1 MTLRPQ
7 TKAAQ
12 KSGTRAANL
21 PAILAIVADNVAE
34 AAWLASVVVVA
45 LHFNLHTFTIF
56 EADKIAMFKVL
67 AALLLA
73 ALLLRIS
80 VWRYSGHTATAS
92 EMAAAIPPASAG
104 IAVALLLSTGLSI
117 APQISWHGTY
127 MRAHGAVMEL
137 CLLAVLVAQCV
148 GLRRPAQMQRLLDT
162 IVLAATISALYGI
175 LQHLK
180 LDPAE
185 WGQAFLGDRVS
196 STQGNPIFLGAYLVL
211 TLPLTLACALQTL
224 LRSTGGMRNHAQAA
238 LQLLSA
244 TMQVLAIWFTGSR
257 GPLLGIAAG
266 CLFMAI
272 CQAAAL
278 NNRKAL
284 LALFGVAGAVLLFLY
299 ALNIP
304 NGPLEALRDRP
315 YLGRLA
321 HVWDTTNRTESS
333 TQVRIE
339 TWRHAKDA
347 LLTTPALIYA
357 DGTVDTW
364 SRLRLLIGYG
374 PETAGF
380 VLPPSYRTEFHNAL
394 FSDRAHNMLW
404 DTLLTTGIIGAV
416 AAYWLWATLANKLLL
431 QLGFLTGSKNRYG
444 LWALQF
450 AGATAGLLITM
461 QLRSPELAAVALALG
476 LAAGTLMFP
485 VLSTIVEPRTTQP
498 VNFILLGLAGAAFAH
513 FIEAQF
519 GIATITTDLHFVI
532 VIALIWNWDQLQ
544 QPAQLNQPTPQA
556 MTKQRQP
563 STFTAPAQ
571 PALQALAIG
580 TELAVPAVLAG
591 ILVLFSL
598 WVPNLG
604 LSSSAPAIALLLLA
618 CATAAAVFA
627 YAHAP
632 AAAATWA
639 LAGLGLGLP
648 VTYLAWT
655 QFDGRALAGSNANNI
670 LQTAAARSASVT
682 AFAIWIVLLTLGL
695 GWALAQRESAARHPV
710 SNKFIFAP
718 LVAFLTIG
726 IGAAYLN
733 VNASQADTHRNLVQA
748 ANPADALTLLDR
760 AVQLAPQQ
768 DELWYLYG
776 RTALIAARAQTTQA
790 ARAVLR
796 SAARSHLERALLI
809 SPFNPNYLISL
820 ARLNFDI
827 AQDTQNLDDR
837 TATANRA
844 DNYYAAAL
852 RLNPHDARWWQNWAV
867 LDYEVFLDYAAAET
881 KLQRAQ
887 TEDPTNARSLVLLG
901 NVATAR
907 MVSPQANDRDFS
919 AALDYYS
926 QALNSPVGTSP
937 IEIKLLLGN
946 LWLQRGTASKD
957 AVAQNSSYRMS
968 ADLFEQVI
976 SATDSTATFGE
987 PDEQPG
993 SAAKFEPWA
1002 LQRTLSQLYMS
1013 LQQYEQAGQYAAL
1026 ALASAPQSQHELLLQ
1041 LQAASAA
1048 QLLANP
1054 RP

>member
-12 KSGTRAANL
+12 KTVARAANL

-244 TMQVLAIWFTGSR
+244 TIQVLAIWFTGSR

-357 DGTVDTW
+357 DGRVDTW

-532 VIALIWNWDQLQ
+532 VIALIWKWDQLQ
-544 QPAQLNQPTPQA
+544 QPTQLTQPTPQA

-563 STFTAPAQ
+563 SSFTAPAQ

-695 GWALAQRESAARHPV
+695 GWALAQRESAPQHPV

-718 LVAFLTIG
+718 LAAFLIIG
-726 IGAAYLN
+726 IGATYLN

>member
-7 TKAAQ
+7 TKATP

-544 QPAQLNQPTPQA
+544 QPAQLTQPTPQA

-563 STFTAPAQ
+563 SSFTAPAQ

-670 LQTAAARSASVT
+670 LQTAAARSTSVS

-695 GWALAQRESAARHPV
+695 GWALAQRESAPQHPV

-718 LVAFLTIG
+718 LAAFLIIG
-726 IGAAYLN
+726 IGATYLN
-733 VNASQADTHRNLVQA
+733 VNASQADAHRNLVQA

-809 SPFNPNYLISL
+809 SPFNPNYLISI

-976 SATDSTATFGE
+976 SATDSTATLGE

>member
-12 KSGTRAANL
+12 KAVARAANL

-544 QPAQLNQPTPQA
+544 QPTQLTQPTPQA

-563 STFTAPAQ
+563 SSFTAPAQ
-571 PALQALAIG
+571 PAMQALAVG

-670 LQTAAARSASVT
+670 LQTAAARSTSVT

-695 GWALAQRESAARHPV
+695 GWALAQRESAPQHPV

-718 LVAFLTIG
+718 LAAFLIIG
-726 IGAAYLN
+726 IGATYLN

-768 DELWYLYG
+768 DELWYLFG

-926 QALNSPVGTSP
+926 QALNSPVGTSAV
-937 IEIKLLLGN
+937 EIKLLLGN

-976 SATDSTATFGE
+976 SATDSTATLGE

>member
-7 TKAAQ
+7 SKAAQ
-12 KSGTRAANL
+12 KTVARAADL

-544 QPAQLNQPTPQA
+544 QPTQITQPTPQA

-563 STFTAPAQ
+563 SSFTAPAQ
-571 PALQALAIG
+571 PALQALAVG

-682 AFAIWIVLLTLGL
+682 AFAIWIVLLTIGL
-695 GWALAQRESAARHPV
+695 GWALAQRESAPQHPV

-718 LVAFLTIG
+718 LAAFLIIG
-726 IGAAYLN
+726 IGATYLN
-733 VNASQADTHRNLVQA
+733 VNASQADAHRNLVQA

-926 QALNSPVGTSP
+926 QALNSPVGTSAV
-937 IEIKLLLGN
+937 EIKLLLGN

-993 SAAKFEPWA
+993 SAAKFEPWT

>member
-7 TKAAQ
+7 SKAAQ
-12 KSGTRAANL
+12 KAVARAANL
-21 PAILAIVADNVAE
+21 PAILAMVADNVAE

-544 QPAQLNQPTPQA
+544 QPTQLTQPTPQA

-563 STFTAPAQ
+563 SSFTAPAQ
-571 PALQALAIG
+571 PALQALAVG

-682 AFAIWIVLLTLGL
+682 AFAIWIVLLTIGL
-695 GWALAQRESAARHPV
+695 GWALAQRESAPQHPV

-718 LVAFLTIG
+718 LAAFLIIG
-726 IGAAYLN
+726 IGATYLN
-733 VNASQADTHRNLVQA
+733 VNASQADAHRNLVQA
-748 ANPADALTLLDR
+748 ANSADALTLLDR

-907 MVSPQANDRDFS
+907 MVSPQATDRDFS

-993 SAAKFEPWA
+993 SAAKFEPWT

>member
-12 KSGTRAANL
+12 KAVARAANL

-544 QPAQLNQPTPQA
+544 QPTQITQPTPQA

-563 STFTAPAQ
+563 SSFTAPAQ
-571 PALQALAIG
+571 PAMQALAVG

-655 QFDGRALAGSNANNI
+655 QFDGRALAGINANNI

-695 GWALAQRESAARHPV
+695 GWALAQRESAPQHPV

-718 LVAFLTIG
+718 LAAFLIIG
-726 IGAAYLN
+726 IGATYLN
-733 VNASQADTHRNLVQA
+733 VNASQADAHRNLVQA
-748 ANPADALTLLDR
+748 ANSADALTLLDS

>member
-211 TLPLTLACALQTL
+211 TLPLTLACALQSL

-244 TMQVLAIWFTGSR
+244 TIQVLAIWFTGSR

-544 QPAQLNQPTPQA
+544 QPAQLTQPTPQA

-571 PALQALAIG
+571 PAMQALAIG
-580 TELAVPAVLAG
+580 TELTVPAVLAG

-618 CATAAAVFA
+618 CATVAAVFA

-670 LQTAAARSASVT
+670 LQTAAARSASVS

-695 GWALAQRESAARHPV
+695 GWALAQRESAAQHPV

-718 LVAFLTIG
+718 LAAFLIIG
-726 IGAAYLN
+726 IGATYLN

-748 ANPADALTLLDR
+748 ANSADALTLLDS

-827 AQDTQNLDDR
+827 ALDTQNLDDR

-907 MVSPQANDRDFS
+907 MVSPQATDTDFS

-926 QALNSPVGTSP
+926 QALNSPVGTSA

-957 AVAQNSSYRMS
+957 AVAQNSSFRMS

-976 SATDSTATFGE
+976 SATDSTATLGE

>member
-12 KSGTRAANL
+12 KAVARAANL

-544 QPAQLNQPTPQA
+544 QPTQITQPTPQA

-563 STFTAPAQ
+563 SSFTAPAQ
-571 PALQALAIG
+571 PAMQALAVG

-695 GWALAQRESAARHPV
+695 GWALAQRESAPQHPV

-718 LVAFLTIG
+718 LAAFLIIG
-726 IGAAYLN
+726 IGATYLN
-733 VNASQADTHRNLVQA
+733 VNASQADAHRNLVQA
-748 ANPADALTLLDR
+748 ANSADALTLLDS

-926 QALNSPVGTSP
+926 QALNSPVGTSAV
-937 IEIKLLLGN
+937 EIKLLLGN

-976 SATDSTATFGE
+976 GATDSTATFGE

-993 SAAKFEPWA
+993 SAAKFEPWT

>member
-7 TKAAQ
+7 SKAAQ
-12 KSGTRAANL
+12 KAVARAANL

-148 GLRRPAQMQRLLDT
+148 GLRRPAQLQRLLDT

-211 TLPLTLACALQTL
+211 TLPLTLACALQSL

-244 TMQVLAIWFTGSR
+244 TIQVLAIWFTGSR

-532 VIALIWNWDQLQ
+532 VIALIWKWDQLQ
-544 QPAQLNQPTPQA
+544 QPTQLTQPTPQA

-563 STFTAPAQ
+563 SSFTAPAQ
-571 PALQALAIG
+571 PAMQALAVG

-695 GWALAQRESAARHPV
+695 GWALAQRESAPQHPV

-718 LVAFLTIG
+718 LAAFLIIG
-726 IGAAYLN
+726 IGATYLN

-907 MVSPQANDRDFS
+907 MVSPQATDRDFS

>member
-7 TKAAQ
+7 SKAAQ
-12 KSGTRAANL
+12 KTVARAANL

-544 QPAQLNQPTPQA
+544 QPTQLTQPTPQA

-563 STFTAPAQ
+563 SSFTAPAQ
-571 PALQALAIG
+571 PAMQALAVG

-618 CATAAAVFA
+618 CATVAAVFA

-682 AFAIWIVLLTLGL
+682 AFAIWIVLLTIGL
-695 GWALAQRESAARHPV
+695 GWALAQRESAPQHPV

-718 LVAFLTIG
+718 LAAFLIIG
-726 IGAAYLN
+726 IGATYLN

-926 QALNSPVGTSP
+926 QALNSPVGTSAV
-937 IEIKLLLGN
+937 EIKLLLGN

>member
-7 TKAAQ
+7 TKATQ

-127 MRAHGAVMEL
+127 MRAHGAIMEL

-148 GLRRPAQMQRLLDT
+148 GLRRPAQLQRLLDT

-544 QPAQLNQPTPQA
+544 QPTQLTQPTPQA

-563 STFTAPAQ
+563 SSFTAPAQ

-695 GWALAQRESAARHPV
+695 GWALALRESAPQHPV

-718 LVAFLTIG
+718 LAAFLIIG
-726 IGAAYLN
+726 IGATYLN
-733 VNASQADTHRNLVQA
+733 VNASQADAHRNLVQA
-748 ANPADALTLLDR
+748 ANSADALTLLDS

-976 SATDSTATFGE
+976 GATDSTATFGE

>member
-7 TKAAQ
+7 SKAAQ
-12 KSGTRAANL
+12 KTVARAANL

-244 TMQVLAIWFTGSR
+244 TIQVLAIWFTGSR

-357 DGTVDTW
+357 DGRVDTW

-544 QPAQLNQPTPQA
+544 QPTQLTQPTPQA

-563 STFTAPAQ
+563 SSLTAPAQ

-618 CATAAAVFA
+618 CATVAAVFA

-670 LQTAAARSASVT
+670 LQTAAARSTSVT

-695 GWALAQRESAARHPV
+695 GWALAQRESAPQHPV

-718 LVAFLTIG
+718 LAAFLIIG
-726 IGAAYLN
+726 IGATYLN
-733 VNASQADTHRNLVQA
+733 VNASQADAHRNLVQA

-926 QALNSPVGTSP
+926 QALNSPVGTSAV
-937 IEIKLLLGN
+937 EIKLLLGN

-957 AVAQNSSYRMS
+957 AVTQNSSYRMS

-976 SATDSTATFGE
+976 SATDSTATLGD

>member
-12 KSGTRAANL
+12 KTVARAANL

-148 GLRRPAQMQRLLDT
+148 GLRRPAQLQRLLDT

-244 TMQVLAIWFTGSR
+244 IIQVLAIWFTGSR

-544 QPAQLNQPTPQA
+544 QPTQLTQPTPQA

-563 STFTAPAQ
+563 SSFTAPAQ

-670 LQTAAARSASVT
+670 LQTAAARSTSVS

-695 GWALAQRESAARHPV
+695 GWALAQRESAPQHPV

-718 LVAFLTIG
+718 LAAFLIIG
-726 IGAAYLN
+726 IGATYLN

-907 MVSPQANDRDFS
+907 MVSPQATDRDFS

-926 QALNSPVGTSP
+926 QALNSPVGTSAV
-937 IEIKLLLGN
+937 EIKLLLGN

-993 SAAKFEPWA
+993 SAAKFEPWT

>member
-12 KSGTRAANL
+12 KAVARAANL

-104 IAVALLLSTGLSI
+104 IAIALLLSTGLSI

-148 GLRRPAQMQRLLDT
+148 GLRRPAQLQRLLDT

-544 QPAQLNQPTPQA
+544 QPTQITQPTPQA

-563 STFTAPAQ
+563 SSFTAPAQ

-695 GWALAQRESAARHPV
+695 GWALAQRESAPQHPV

-718 LVAFLTIG
+718 LAAFLIIG
-726 IGAAYLN
+726 IGATYLN

-748 ANPADALTLLDR
+748 ANSADALTLLDS

-926 QALNSPVGTSP
+926 QALNSPVGTSAV
-937 IEIKLLLGN
+937 EIKLLLGN

-993 SAAKFEPWA
+993 SAAKFEPWT

>member
-12 KSGTRAANL
+12 KAVARAANL

-532 VIALIWNWDQLQ
+532 VIALIWKWDQLQ
-544 QPAQLNQPTPQA
+544 QPTQITQPTPQA

-563 STFTAPAQ
+563 SSFTAPAQ

-695 GWALAQRESAARHPV
+695 GWALAQRESAPQHPV

-718 LVAFLTIG
+718 LAAFLIIG
-726 IGAAYLN
+726 IGATYLN
-733 VNASQADTHRNLVQA
+733 VNASQADAHRNLVQA

-993 SAAKFEPWA
+993 SAAKFEPWT

>member
-7 TKAAQ
+7 TKATP
-12 KSGTRAANL
+12 KSGARAANL

-244 TMQVLAIWFTGSR
+244 TIQVLAIWFTGSR

-532 VIALIWNWDQLQ
+532 VIALIWKWDQLQ
-544 QPAQLNQPTPQA
+544 QPTQLTQPTPQA

-563 STFTAPAQ
+563 SSFTAPAQ

-655 QFDGRALAGSNANNI
+655 QFDGRALAGINANNI

-695 GWALAQRESAARHPV
+695 GWALAQRESAPQHPV

-718 LVAFLTIG
+718 LAAFLIIG
-726 IGAAYLN
+726 IGATYLN
-733 VNASQADTHRNLVQA
+733 VNASQADAHRNLVQA

-926 QALNSPVGTSP
+926 QALNSPVGTSAV
-937 IEIKLLLGN
+937 EIKLLLGN

-957 AVAQNSSYRMS
+957 AVAQNTSYRMS

-993 SAAKFEPWA
+993 SAAKFEPWT

>member
-12 KSGTRAANL
+12 KAVARAANL
-21 PAILAIVADNVAE
+21 PAILAMVADNVAE

-571 PALQALAIG
+571 PAMQALAIG

-695 GWALAQRESAARHPV
+695 GWALAQRESAPQHPV

-718 LVAFLTIG
+718 LAAFLIIG
-726 IGAAYLN
+726 IGATYLN

-993 SAAKFEPWA
+993 SAAKFEPWT

>member
-7 TKAAQ
+7 SKAAQ
-12 KSGTRAANL
+12 KTVARAANL

-148 GLRRPAQMQRLLDT
+148 GLRRPAQLQRLLDT

-244 TMQVLAIWFTGSR
+244 TIQVLAIWFTGSR

-357 DGTVDTW
+357 DGRVDTW

-544 QPAQLNQPTPQA
+544 QPTQLTQPTPQA

-563 STFTAPAQ
+563 SSFTAPAQ

-670 LQTAAARSASVT
+670 LQTAAARSTSVT

-695 GWALAQRESAARHPV
+695 GWALAQRESAPQHPV

-718 LVAFLTIG
+718 LAAFLIIG
-726 IGAAYLN
+726 IGATYLN
-733 VNASQADTHRNLVQA
+733 VNASQADAHRNLVQA

-976 SATDSTATFGE
+976 SATDSTATLGD

>member
-7 TKAAQ
+7 SKAAQ
-12 KSGTRAANL
+12 KTVARAANL

-244 TMQVLAIWFTGSR
+244 TIQVLAIWFTGSR

-357 DGTVDTW
+357 DGTVDSW

-450 AGATAGLLITM
+450 AGATAGLLITT

-544 QPAQLNQPTPQA
+544 QPAQLTQPTPQA

-563 STFTAPAQ
+563 SSFTAPAQ
-571 PALQALAIG
+571 PAMQALAVG

-655 QFDGRALAGSNANNI
+655 QFDGRALAGINANNI
-670 LQTAAARSASVT
+670 LQTAAARSTSVS

-695 GWALAQRESAARHPV
+695 GWALAQRESAPQHPV

-718 LVAFLTIG
+718 LAAFLIIG
-726 IGAAYLN
+726 IGATYLN

-768 DELWYLYG
+768 DELWYLFG

-901 NVATAR
+901 NVAMAR
-907 MVSPQANDRDFS
+907 MVSPQANDTDFS

-926 QALNSPVGTSP
+926 QALNSPVETSA

-976 SATDSTATFGE
+976 SATDSTATLGD

>member
-7 TKAAQ
+7 SKAAQ
-12 KSGTRAANL
+12 KPVARAANL

-284 LALFGVAGAVLLFLY
+284 LALFGAAGAVLLFLY

-357 DGTVDTW
+357 DGRVDTW

-544 QPAQLNQPTPQA
+544 QPAQSNQPTPQA

-563 STFTAPAQ
+563 SSFTAPAQ
-571 PALQALAIG
+571 PALQALAVG

-655 QFDGRALAGSNANNI
+655 QFDGRALAGSNGNNI

-682 AFAIWIVLLTLGL
+682 AFAIWIVLLTIGL
-695 GWALAQRESAARHPV
+695 GWALAQRESAPQHPV

-718 LVAFLTIG
+718 LAAFLIIG
-726 IGAAYLN
+726 IGATYLN
-733 VNASQADTHRNLVQA
+733 VNTSQADTHRNLVQA

-768 DELWYLYG
+768 DELWYLFG

-809 SPFNPNYLISL
+809 SPFNPNYLISI

-926 QALNSPVGTSP
+926 QALNSPVGTSAV
-937 IEIKLLLGN
+937 EIKLLLGN

-976 SATDSTATFGE
+976 GATDSTATFGE

-993 SAAKFEPWA
+993 SAAKFEPWT

>member
-12 KSGTRAANL
+12 KAVARAANL

-244 TMQVLAIWFTGSR
+244 TMQGLAIWFTGSR

-544 QPAQLNQPTPQA
+544 QPTQLTQPTPQA

-563 STFTAPAQ
+563 SSFTAPAQ
-571 PALQALAIG
+571 PAMQALAVG

-695 GWALAQRESAARHPV
+695 GWALAQRESAPQHPV

-718 LVAFLTIG
+718 LAAFLIIG
-726 IGAAYLN
+726 IGATYLN

-926 QALNSPVGTSP
+926 QALNSPVGTSAV
-937 IEIKLLLGN
+937 EIKLLLGN

>member
-7 TKAAQ
+7 TKATQ

-544 QPAQLNQPTPQA
+544 QPTQITQPTPQA

-563 STFTAPAQ
+563 SSFTAPAQ

-670 LQTAAARSASVT
+670 LQTAAARSTSVT

-695 GWALAQRESAARHPV
+695 GWALAQRESAPQHPV

-718 LVAFLTIG
+718 LAAFLIIG
-726 IGAAYLN
+726 IGATYLN

-907 MVSPQANDRDFS
+907 MVSPQATDRDFS

-926 QALNSPVGTSP
+926 QALNSPVGTSAV
-937 IEIKLLLGN
+937 EIKLLLGN

-993 SAAKFEPWA
+993 SAAKFEPWT

>member
-7 TKAAQ
+7 SKAAQ
-12 KSGTRAANL
+12 KPVARAANL

-104 IAVALLLSTGLSI
+104 IAIALLLSTGLSI

-244 TMQVLAIWFTGSR
+244 TIQVLAIWFTGSR

-532 VIALIWNWDQLQ
+532 VIALIWKWDQLQ
-544 QPAQLNQPTPQA
+544 QPAQLTQPTPQA

-563 STFTAPAQ
+563 SSFTAPAQ

-670 LQTAAARSASVT
+670 LQTAAARSTSVT

-718 LVAFLTIG
+718 LLAFLTIG

-907 MVSPQANDRDFS
+907 MVSPQATDTDFS

>member
-12 KSGTRAANL
+12 KTVARAANL

-56 EADKIAMFKVL
+56 EADKIVMFKVL

-104 IAVALLLSTGLSI
+104 IAVAMLLSTGLSI

-137 CLLAVLVAQCV
+137 CILAVLVAQCV
-148 GLRRPAQMQRLLDT
+148 GLRRTAQMQRLLDT

-244 TMQVLAIWFTGSR
+244 TMQGLAIWFTGSR

-544 QPAQLNQPTPQA
+544 QPAQLTQPTPQA

-563 STFTAPAQ
+563 SSFTAPAQ
-571 PALQALAIG
+571 PALQALAVG

-618 CATAAAVFA
+618 GATVAAVFA

-632 AAAATWA
+632 ATAATWA

-670 LQTAAARSASVT
+670 LQTAAARSASVS

-695 GWALAQRESAARHPV
+695 GWALAQRESAPRQPV

-718 LVAFLTIG
+718 LAAFLIIG
-726 IGAAYLN
+726 IGATYLN
-733 VNASQADTHRNLVQA
+733 VNASQADAHRNLVQA
-748 ANPADALTLLDR
+748 ANSADALTLLDR

-957 AVAQNSSYRMS
+957 AVAQNTSYRMS

-993 SAAKFEPWA
+993 SAAKFEPWT

-1013 LQQYEQAGQYAAL
+1013 LQQYEQAGQFAAL

>member
-12 KSGTRAANL
+12 KAVARAANL
-21 PAILAIVADNVAE
+21 PAILAMVADNVAE

-148 GLRRPAQMQRLLDT
+148 GLRRPAQLQRLLDT

-244 TMQVLAIWFTGSR
+244 TIQVLAIWFTGSR

-321 HVWDTTNRTESS
+321 HVWDPTNRTESS

-544 QPAQLNQPTPQA
+544 QPTQITQPTPQA

-563 STFTAPAQ
+563 SSFTAPAQ

-655 QFDGRALAGSNANNI
+655 QFDGRALAGINANNI
-670 LQTAAARSASVT
+670 LQTAAARSTSVS

-695 GWALAQRESAARHPV
+695 GWALAQRESAPQHPV

-718 LVAFLTIG
+718 LAAFLIIG
-726 IGAAYLN
+726 IGATYLN
-733 VNASQADTHRNLVQA
+733 VNASQADAHRNLVQA
-748 ANPADALTLLDR
+748 ANSADALTLLDS

-993 SAAKFEPWA
+993 SAAKFEPWT

>member
-12 KSGTRAANL
+12 KAVARAANL

-148 GLRRPAQMQRLLDT
+148 GLRRPAQLQRLLDT

-244 TMQVLAIWFTGSR
+244 TIQVLAIWFTGSR

-544 QPAQLNQPTPQA
+544 QPTQLTQPTPQA

-563 STFTAPAQ
+563 SSFTAPAQ

-618 CATAAAVFA
+618 CATVAAVFA

-695 GWALAQRESAARHPV
+695 GWALAQRESAPQHPV

-718 LVAFLTIG
+718 LAAFLIIG
-726 IGAAYLN
+726 IGATYLN

>member
-7 TKAAQ
+7 SKAAQ
-12 KSGTRAANL
+12 KSVARAANL

-104 IAVALLLSTGLSI
+104 IAIALLLSTGLSI

-244 TMQVLAIWFTGSR
+244 IIQGLAIWFTGSR

-321 HVWDTTNRTESS
+321 HVWDPTNRTESS

-357 DGTVDTW
+357 DGRVDNW

-544 QPAQLNQPTPQA
+544 QPTHLTQPTPQA

-563 STFTAPAQ
+563 SSFTAPAQ
-571 PALQALAIG
+571 PAMQALAIG
-580 TELAVPAVLAG
+580 TELTVPAVLAG

-695 GWALAQRESAARHPV
+695 GWALALRESAPQHPV

-718 LVAFLTIG
+718 LAAFLIIG
-726 IGAAYLN
+726 IGATYLN
-733 VNASQADTHRNLVQA
+733 VNASQADAHRNLVQA

-926 QALNSPVGTSP
+926 QALNSPVGTSAV
-937 IEIKLLLGN
+937 EIKLLLGN

-957 AVAQNSSYRMS
+957 AVAQNTSYRMS

-976 SATDSTATFGE
+976 SATDSTATLGE

>member
-12 KSGTRAANL
+12 KAVARAANL

-244 TMQVLAIWFTGSR
+244 TIQVLAIWFTGSR

-532 VIALIWNWDQLQ
+532 VIALIWKWDQLQ
-544 QPAQLNQPTPQA
+544 QPTQITQPTPQA

-563 STFTAPAQ
+563 SSFTAPAQ
-571 PALQALAIG
+571 PAMQALAVG

-604 LSSSAPAIALLLLA
+604 LSSSAPAITLLLLA
-618 CATAAAVFA
+618 CATVAAVFA

-648 VTYLAWT
+648 VTYLAST
-655 QFDGRALAGSNANNI
+655 QFDGPALAGSNANNI
-670 LQTAAARSASVT
+670 LQTAAARSTSVT

-695 GWALAQRESAARHPV
+695 GWALAQRESAPQHPV

-718 LVAFLTIG
+718 LAAFLIIG
-726 IGAAYLN
+726 IGATYLN

-926 QALNSPVGTSP
+926 QALNSPVGTSAV
-937 IEIKLLLGN
+937 EIKLLLGN

-993 SAAKFEPWA
+993 SAAKFEPWT

>member
-12 KSGTRAANL
+12 KAVARAANL
-21 PAILAIVADNVAE
+21 PAILAMVADNVAE

-148 GLRRPAQMQRLLDT
+148 GLRRPAQLQRLLDT

-244 TMQVLAIWFTGSR
+244 IIQVLAIWFTGSR

-544 QPAQLNQPTPQA
+544 QPTQLTQPTPQA

-563 STFTAPAQ
+563 SSFTAPAQ

-618 CATAAAVFA
+618 CATVAAVFA

-695 GWALAQRESAARHPV
+695 GWALAQRESAPQHPV

-718 LVAFLTIG
+718 LAAFLIIG
-726 IGAAYLN
+726 IGATYLN

-926 QALNSPVGTSP
+926 QALISPVGTSP
-937 IEIKLLLGN
+937 IEIRLLLGN

>member
-7 TKAAQ
+7 SKAAQ
-12 KSGTRAANL
+12 KTVARAANL

-544 QPAQLNQPTPQA
+544 QPTQLTQPTPQA

-563 STFTAPAQ
+563 SSFTAPAQ

-618 CATAAAVFA
+618 CATVAAVFA

-695 GWALAQRESAARHPV
+695 GWALAQRESAPQHPV

-718 LVAFLTIG
+718 LAAFLIIG
-726 IGAAYLN
+726 IGATYLN

-907 MVSPQANDRDFS
+907 MVSPQANDTDFS

>member
-12 KSGTRAANL
+12 KAVARAANL
-21 PAILAIVADNVAE
+21 PAILAMVADNVAE

-244 TMQVLAIWFTGSR
+244 IIQGLAIWFTGSR

-357 DGTVDTW
+357 DGPVDTW

-544 QPAQLNQPTPQA
+544 QPTQITQPTPQA

-563 STFTAPAQ
+563 SSFTAPAQ
-571 PALQALAIG
+571 PALQALAVG

-695 GWALAQRESAARHPV
+695 GWALAQRESAPQHPV

-718 LVAFLTIG
+718 LAAFLIIG
-726 IGAAYLN
+726 IGATYLN

-993 SAAKFEPWA
+993 SAAKFEPWT

>member
-12 KSGTRAANL
+12 KAVARAANL

-544 QPAQLNQPTPQA
+544 QPAQLTQPTPQA

-563 STFTAPAQ
+563 SSFTAPAQ
-571 PALQALAIG
+571 PALQALAVG

-695 GWALAQRESAARHPV
+695 GWALAQRESAPQHPV

-718 LVAFLTIG
+718 LAAFLIIG
-726 IGAAYLN
+726 IGATYLN

-926 QALNSPVGTSP
+926 QALNSPVGTSAV
-937 IEIKLLLGN
+937 EIKLLLGN

-993 SAAKFEPWA
+993 SAAKFEPWT

>member
-7 TKAAQ
+7 TKATP

-148 GLRRPAQMQRLLDT
+148 GLRRPAQLQRLLDT

-357 DGTVDTW
+357 DGRVDTW

-544 QPAQLNQPTPQA
+544 QPAQLTQPTPQA

-563 STFTAPAQ
+563 SSFTAPAQ

-695 GWALAQRESAARHPV
+695 GWALAQRESAPQHPV

-718 LVAFLTIG
+718 LAAFLIIG
-726 IGAAYLN
+726 IGATYLN

-776 RTALIAARAQTTQA
+776 RTALIAARTQTTQA

-809 SPFNPNYLISL
+809 SPFNPNYLISI

-957 AVAQNSSYRMS
+957 AVAQNSSFRMS

>member
-1 MTLRPQ
+1 M
-7 TKAAQ
+7 
-12 KSGTRAANL
+12 
-21 PAILAIVADNVAE
+21 
-34 AAWLASVVVVA
+34 
-45 LHFNLHTFTIF
+45 
-56 EADKIAMFKVL
+56 
-67 AALLLA
+67 
-73 ALLLRIS
+73 
-80 VWRYSGHTATAS
+80 
-92 EMAAAIPPASAG
+92 
-104 IAVALLLSTGLSI
+104 
-117 APQISWHGTY
+117 
-127 MRAHGAVMEL
+127 
-137 CLLAVLVAQCV
+137 
-148 GLRRPAQMQRLLDT
+148 
-162 IVLAATISALYGI
+162 
-175 LQHLK
+175 
-180 LDPAE
+180 
-185 WGQAFLGDRVS
+185 
-196 STQGNPIFLGAYLVL
+196 
-211 TLPLTLACALQTL
+211 
-224 LRSTGGMRNHAQAA
+224 
-238 LQLLSA
+238 
-244 TMQVLAIWFTGSR
+244 
-257 GPLLGIAAG
+257 
-266 CLFMAI
+266 
-272 CQAAAL
+272 
-278 NNRKAL
+278 
-284 LALFGVAGAVLLFLY
+284 
-299 ALNIP
+299 
-304 NGPLEALRDRP
+304 
-315 YLGRLA
+315 
-321 HVWDTTNRTESS
+321 
-333 TQVRIE
+333 
-339 TWRHAKDA
+339 
-347 LLTTPALIYA
+347 
-357 DGTVDTW
+357 
-364 SRLRLLIGYG
+364 
-374 PETAGF
+374 
-380 VLPPSYRTEFHNAL
+380 
-394 FSDRAHNMLW
+394 
-404 DTLLTTGIIGAV
+404 
-416 AAYWLWATLANKLLL
+416 
-431 QLGFLTGSKNRYG
+431 
-444 LWALQF
+444 
-450 AGATAGLLITM
+450 
-461 QLRSPELAAVALALG
+461 
-476 LAAGTLMFP
+476 
-485 VLSTIVEPRTTQP
+485 
-498 VNFILLGLAGAAFAH
+498 
-513 FIEAQF
+513 
-519 GIATITTDLHFVI
+519 
-532 VIALIWNWDQLQ
+532 
-544 QPAQLNQPTPQA
+544 
-556 MTKQRQP
+556 
-563 STFTAPAQ
+563 
-571 PALQALAIG
+571 
-580 TELAVPAVLAG
+580 
-591 ILVLFSL
+591 
-598 WVPNLG
+598 
-604 LSSSAPAIALLLLA
+604 
-618 CATAAAVFA
+618 
-627 YAHAP
+627 
-632 AAAATWA
+632 
-639 LAGLGLGLP
+639 P

-695 GWALAQRESAARHPV
+695 GWALAQRESAPQHPV

-718 LVAFLTIG
+718 LAAFLIIG
-726 IGAAYLN
+726 IGATYLN
-733 VNASQADTHRNLVQA
+733 VNASQADAHRNLVQA
-748 ANPADALTLLDR
+748 ANSADALTLLDR

>member
-7 TKAAQ
+7 SKAAQ
-12 KSGTRAANL
+12 KTVARAANL

-148 GLRRPAQMQRLLDT
+148 GLRRPAQLQRLLDT

-485 VLSTIVEPRTTQP
+485 VLSTIVEPRNTQP

-544 QPAQLNQPTPQA
+544 QPAQLTQPTPQA

-563 STFTAPAQ
+563 SSFTAPAQ

-695 GWALAQRESAARHPV
+695 GWALAQRESAPQHPV

-718 LVAFLTIG
+718 LAAFLIIG
-726 IGAAYLN
+726 IGATYLN

-926 QALNSPVGTSP
+926 QALNSPVGTSAV
-937 IEIKLLLGN
+937 EIKLLLGN

-993 SAAKFEPWA
+993 SAAKFEPWT

>member
-7 TKAAQ
+7 SKAAQ
-12 KSGTRAANL
+12 KPVARAANL

-148 GLRRPAQMQRLLDT
+148 GLRRPAQLQRLLDT

-544 QPAQLNQPTPQA
+544 QPAQLTQPTPQA

-563 STFTAPAQ
+563 SSFTAPAQ

-618 CATAAAVFA
+618 CATVAAVFA

-695 GWALAQRESAARHPV
+695 GWALAQRESAPQHPV

-718 LVAFLTIG
+718 LAAFLIIG
-726 IGAAYLN
+726 IGATYLN

-926 QALNSPVGTSP
+926 QALNSPVGTSAV
-937 IEIKLLLGN
+937 EIKLLLGN

-976 SATDSTATFGE
+976 GATDSTATFGE

-993 SAAKFEPWA
+993 SAAKFEPWT

>member
-7 TKAAQ
+7 SKAAQ
-12 KSGTRAANL
+12 KTVARAANL

-544 QPAQLNQPTPQA
+544 QPTQLTQPTPQA

-563 STFTAPAQ
+563 SSFTAPAQ

-695 GWALAQRESAARHPV
+695 GWALAQRESAPQHPV

-718 LVAFLTIG
+718 LAAFLIIG
-726 IGAAYLN
+726 IGATYLN
-733 VNASQADTHRNLVQA
+733 VNASQADAHRNLVQA

-926 QALNSPVGTSP
+926 QALNSPVGTSAV
-937 IEIKLLLGN
+937 EIKLLLGN

-993 SAAKFEPWA
+993 SAAKFEPWT

>member
-7 TKAAQ
+7 TKATP
-12 KSGTRAANL
+12 KSGARAANL

-104 IAVALLLSTGLSI
+104 IAIALLLSTGLSI

-544 QPAQLNQPTPQA
+544 QPTQITQPTPQA

-563 STFTAPAQ
+563 SSFTAPAQ
-571 PALQALAIG
+571 PALQALAVG

-695 GWALAQRESAARHPV
+695 GWALAQRESAPQHPV

-718 LVAFLTIG
+718 LAAFLIIG
-726 IGAAYLN
+726 IGATYLN

-926 QALNSPVGTSP
+926 QALNSPVGTSAV
-937 IEIKLLLGN
+937 EIKLLLGN

-993 SAAKFEPWA
+993 SAAKFEPWT

>member
-12 KSGTRAANL
+12 KAVARAANL
-21 PAILAIVADNVAE
+21 PAILAMVADNVAE

-148 GLRRPAQMQRLLDT
+148 GLRRPAQLQRLLDT

-244 TMQVLAIWFTGSR
+244 TIQVLAIWFTGSR

-544 QPAQLNQPTPQA
+544 QPAQLTQPTPQA

-563 STFTAPAQ
+563 SSFTAPAQ
-571 PALQALAIG
+571 PAMQALAVG

-695 GWALAQRESAARHPV
+695 GWALAQRESAPQHPV

-718 LVAFLTIG
+718 LAAFLIIG
-726 IGAAYLN
+726 IGATYLN
-733 VNASQADTHRNLVQA
+733 VNASQADAHRNLVQA

-926 QALNSPVGTSP
+926 QALNSPVGTSAV
-937 IEIKLLLGN
+937 EIKLLLGN

-993 SAAKFEPWA
+993 SAAKFEPWT

>member
-12 KSGTRAANL
+12 KAVARAANL
-21 PAILAIVADNVAE
+21 PAILAMVADNVAE

-148 GLRRPAQMQRLLDT
+148 GLRRPAQLQRLLDT

-244 TMQVLAIWFTGSR
+244 TIQVLAIWFTGSR

-544 QPAQLNQPTPQA
+544 QPTQLTQPTPQA

-563 STFTAPAQ
+563 SSFTAPAQ

-618 CATAAAVFA
+618 CATVAAVFA

-695 GWALAQRESAARHPV
+695 GWALALRESAPQHPV

-718 LVAFLTIG
+718 LAAFLIIG
-726 IGAAYLN
+726 IGATYLN

-957 AVAQNSSYRMS
+957 AVTQNSSYRMS